1 MMSICVIYGST
12 RKGNSEILA
21 EIALKNIQCTRV
33 YLRDKHIEPIADTK
47 EIKDGCQIVSDDF
60 NEVISTMLN
69 HETILFVTP
78 LYWYGMSGI
87 MKNFIDRWYQIMRE
101 QHYDF
106 KEKMSQKKV
115 YVIIVGGGAK
125 MTGLPLVQ
133 QFKYIFDYLSIT
145 FAGYILGNAKE
156 ANEILRDQAA
166 VFSAELLNQ
175 ELLETSKVTKLP

>member
-1 MMSICVIYGST
+1 MSICVVYGSM

-21 EIALKNIQCTRV
+21 EIALENVKCTRI
-33 YLRDKHIEPIADTK
+33 YLRDKHIEPITDK
-47 EIKDGCQIVSDDF
+47 QDIRNGSSMVSDDF
-60 NEVISTMLN
+60 KEVTDIMLN
-69 HETILFVTP
+69 HQTVLFVTP
-78 LYWYGMSGI
+78 LYWYGMSGT